1 MSTRN
6 RVSGEALGL
15 SIEPRAYR
23 ADPTR
28 EGDAVQTVSE
38 ALGGRRTRRGPG
50 RRTWEPIRHSSRPS
64 GREGLFWRPFDPK
77 QRGRFMVAAERFERV
92 NREKGK
98 RNGPLGPVGLE
109 VLRELLRL
117 VDYRTGRLEPAI
129 TTLMERLRRSKDAIV
144 RALANL
150 RAAGF
155 LDWLRRYEPTGNDE
169 GPQVRQISNAY
180 RLSLPAAAA
189 RLLGRLW
196 RPAPIPDDERQRRE
210 QDAGDVAS
218 MIDGL
223 PLWEQPAQL
232 VDDESL
238 SGALSRLGRA
248 VAERES
254 AKRSESEQEV

>member
-1 MSTRN
+1 
-6 RVSGEALGL
+6 
-15 SIEPRAYR
+15 
-23 ADPTR
+23 
-28 EGDAVQTVSE
+28 
-38 ALGGRRTRRGPG
+38 
-50 RRTWEPIRHSSRPS
+50 
-64 GREGLFWRPFDPK
+64 
-77 QRGRFMVAAERFERV
+77 MVAAERYELA
-92 NREKGK
+92 NRKPGQ

-109 VLRELLRL
+109 VLRDLLRL
-117 VDYRTGRLEPAI
+117 VDFRTGRLEPAI

-180 RLSLPAAAA
+180 RLSLPAAAE

-196 RPAPIPDDERQRRE
+196 RPAPTPADDDQRRE
-210 QDAGDVAS
+210 DCAGDVAA

-232 VDDESL
+232 VDDEPL
-238 SGALSRLGRA
+238 AEALSRLGRA
-248 VAERES
+248 LAERES
-254 AKRSESEQEV
+254 AKQAESRQEV